1 MTFEALRRWWATVPP
16 WVGESALVV
25 VVAVATV
32 FRIRAGVVQSA
43 DRPPD
48 QAAYLL
54 GLAMSTVLPLRR
66 RWPALVLAL
75 VTVGWLAYHILDY
88 PGGAPAV
95 PVWVALYTGAAA
107 TDRAASMLV
116 AAFLIGSDLQGRVAT
131 HNLDP
136 LDPTLDGSFGVFIA
150 ALLLGEAARSRR
162 RWQAETRARLALLTA
177 ERDRAAADRDRAAA
191 ERLARERIRIAQELH
206 DITAHT
212 IAVIGVQAG
221 VAAETLKDSPE
232 QARAA
237 LGAVRQASREA
248 MRDLRAAVGV
258 LRDGTPATADPP
270 GDADPADT
278 GSPEGVPLGAA
289 PAQPE
294 PPAPSLDRL
303 PVMARAC
310 GAGDGPA
317 VALTWRGD
325 RRPLP
330 RAVEATAYRIAQESL
345 TNVLRHAAAN
355 QVDVTV
361 EYLPDGLRLEIVD
374 DGTQPAT
381 PGTGFG
387 IRGMAERAGS
397 LGGWLAAGSEPAG
410 GFRVRAWLPVRE
422 ATT

>member
-32 FRIRAGVVQSA
+32 FRIRTGVLQPA

-54 GLAMSTVLPLRR
+54 GLAMSTVLALRR

-75 VTVGWLAYHILDY
+75 VTVGWLAYHMLDY

-95 PVWVALYTGAAA
+95 PVWVALYSGAAA
-107 TDRAASMLV
+107 TDRAASIPV
-116 AAFLIGSDLQGRVAT
+116 AAILIGSDLQGRVAT
-131 HNLDP
+131 QNLDP
-136 LDPTLDGSFGVFIA
+136 LDPTLDGSFAVFIA
-150 ALLLGEAARSRR
+150 ALLLGEATRSRR
-162 RWQAETRARLALLTA
+162 HWQAETRARLALLTA
-177 ERDRAAADRDRAAA
+177 ERDRVAADRDRAAA

-221 VAAETLKDSPE
+221 VAAETLRDSPE

-278 GSPEGVPLGAA
+278 GLPEGVPLGAT

-303 PVMARAC
+303 PVMAQAC

-330 RAVEATAYRIAQESL
+330 QAVEATAYRIAQESL

-355 QVDVTV
+355 RVDVTV